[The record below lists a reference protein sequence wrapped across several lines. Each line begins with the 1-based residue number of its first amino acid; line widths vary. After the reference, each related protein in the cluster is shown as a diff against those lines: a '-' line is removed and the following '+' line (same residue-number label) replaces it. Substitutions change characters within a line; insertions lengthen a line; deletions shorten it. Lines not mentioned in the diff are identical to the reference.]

1 MTYQTL
7 EAQPLAASNSE
18 YVSQGTDEA
27 EARHWA
33 KLMSQPVDD
42 NEVLVDDLEA
52 MGLR

>member
-7 EAQPLAASNSE
+7 QTPSVSLTSE

-27 EARHWA
+27 EMRAWLA
-33 KLMSQPVDD
+33 ATNQPVAEDED
-42 NEVLVDDLEA
+42 YTEDLEG